1 MKKRNGQMRILESLI
16 ACGLILMSYAF
27 LSKSSS
33 FISTQNDSE
42 LKNTANNVLNVL
54 ENDQLLISIKNDELF
69 WKTKIQEIIRSTI
82 PPNVYYNVTFKSLTS
97 NTTIGEPVTNIND
110 VTKLGEL
117 YAESIQGVYSLSYP
131 IVQKTNVLIDIIL
144 VMDRSGSMSWY
155 IPGDPQPKIYYTKL
169 AAKNFINRLNVTA
182 DKAGLTSFATDS
194 RIDSS
199 LTGNFDYVKTK
210 IDALWA
216 SGSTNLAGGIDKANI
231 EFQNNGRTDSF
242 KVMIILTDGKAN
254 WWDGNPGG
262 QNERLGAEYAIEKA
276 EVAKNMGI
284 KIFTIGLGASD
295 YLNETLLETIQT
307 DGYFKAPSA
316 QDLDTIYQSI
326 ADRITSEVKYDVI
339 LIQVTVMKP
348 LEGVSR

>member
-1 MKKRNGQMRILESLI
+1 MKKRNGQMRILEAMI

-27 LSKSSS
+27 LAKSSS

-54 ENDQLLISIKNDELF
+54 ENDQLLIGIKNDELV
-69 WKTKIQEIIRSTI
+69 WKTKIQEIISSTI
-82 PPNVYYNVTFKSLTS
+82 PPNVYYNVTFRSLIS
-97 NTTIGEPVTNIND
+97 NATIGEPVSNINN
-110 VTKLGEL
+110 VTQLREL
-117 YAESIQGVYSLSYP
+117 YAESIQGVYSFSYP
-131 IVQKTNVLIDIIL
+131 IVQKSNVLIDVIL

-194 RIDSS
+194 RTDAS
-199 LTGNFDYVKTK
+199 LSNNYNYVKTK
-210 IDALWA
+210 IDSLYA
-216 SGSTNLAGGIDKANI
+216 SGSTNLMGGINKANI
-231 EFQNNGRTDSF
+231 EFQANGRTDSV

-254 WWDGNPGG
+254 WYDGYHG
-262 QNERLGAEYAIEKA
+262 NENEQLGAQYAIEKA
-276 EVAKNMGI
+276 NVAKNMGI

-326 ADRITSEVKYDVI
+326 ADRIMSEVKYDII
-339 LIQVTVMKP
+339 LIQVTVMKS
-348 LEGVSR
+348 LEGVNR